1 VLLAAK
7 RSLIAT
13 TVSLDRGALLR
24 ALFRPGPGAV
34 RLGADFHRLWTA
46 SAVANIGDGVTM
58 AAGPLLVASLTSDAA
73 AVAGAIFV
81 QQLPWL
87 LFALISG
94 AWVDRLDRRALMV
107 VVNTLRAVALGG
119 LAVAVATGSVGVAI
133 VYVVFFLLGFGET
146 LADTAS
152 AALLP
157 AVVPPERLADANARL
172 MATFTVA
179 NQFVAKPLGAW
190 LFVIA
195 AALPFGVNAATFAVA
210 AALIASI
217 RPVPAPTVGSPPRRH
232 LGAEIAEGL
241 RWLWRHRL
249 LRTLAISMGLG
260 NVVFGAAFAVF
271 VLYARERLGL
281 SDIGYGFLLTTFAVG
296 GLLGTV
302 CGPRLQR
309 RLGSAVLLRAGL
321 LIEAATHATL
331 AATGTP
337 GVAAAILV
345 VFGVH
350 TTVWGLTVVTL
361 RQRMVPAGLLGR
373 VGSVFSLLD
382 LGGAAIG
389 TLVGGVVAQ
398 RFGLTAPYW
407 LAAVAMLVIALAAWR
422 PLRSAPAG

>member
-1 VLLAAK
+1 M
-7 RSLIAT
+7 
-13 TVSLDRGALLR
+13 R
-24 ALFRPGPGAV
+24 ALFRPRPGAV

-46 SAVANIGDGVTM
+46 SAVSNIGDGVTM
-58 AAGPLLVASLTSDAA
+58 AAGPLLVASFTADPAT
-73 AVAGAIFV
+73 VAGAVFV

-94 AWVDRLDRRALMV
+94 AWVDRLDRRALV
-107 VVNTLRAVALGG
+107 VAVNALRTVALGG
-119 LAVAVATGSVGVAI
+119 LVVAVTTGTVGVAV
-133 VYVVFFLLGFGET
+133 VYVVFFLLGVGET

-152 AALLP
+152 AALVP
-157 AVVPPERLADANARL
+157 AVVAPERLAGANARL

-190 LFVIA
+190 LFVVA

-217 RPVPAPTVGSPPRRH
+217 RPVPAPPADSPPRRR
-232 LGAEIAEGL
+232 LSTEIAEGL
-241 RWLWRHRL
+241 RWLWHHRL

-309 RLGSAVLLRAGL
+309 LLGSTVLLRAGL
-321 LIEAATHATL
+321 LIEALTHATL
-331 AATGTP
+331 AATRSP
-337 GVAAAILV
+337 GVAAAVIV

-350 TTVWGLTVVTL
+350 TMVWGLIVVTL
-361 RQRMVPAGLLGR
+361 RQQLVPSGLLGR

-382 LGGAAIG
+382 LGGAALG
-389 TLVGGVVAQ
+389 TLVGAVVAQ
-398 RFGLTAPYW
+398 RFGLAAPYW
-407 LAAVAMLVIALAAWR
+407 LAAAAMLLIAAVAWR